1 GRAGP
6 PGGGARFRGEPP
18 AGLAG
23 VPPRGPPADAP
34 AVEAALAGRG
44 RTPER
49 WLRWLRRRFYG
60 HLVDMPPGLRD
71 LVLPIEIVGRRRL
84 ALATKAAPRGADRLL
99 ASRLAPEHAAA
110 FLVEVAAP
118 AAPEAI
124 GAAVRELAGL
134 HPGGPIRS
142 PAGARPLGPAGA
154 AMGGDWP
161 RRVAQRLPRPLGERL
176 LGEAAAGRDMQPGA
190 EAEVRRMLRGRQSK
204 RAKARGEGEE
214 PPPHTPSRPASRP
227 GQTRHC
233 PKLHPEPELTG
244 PSGG

>member
-1 GRAGP
+1 MIEITTEERAFAAAVARTRRAGALAALP
-6 PGGGARFRGEPP
+6 AAARARCEEAARAP
-18 AGLAG
+18 ADAARLLAEI
-23 VPPRGPPADAP
+23 PADAP

-60 HLVDMPPGLRD
+60 HLVDMPPGLPD

-134 HPGGPIRS
+134 DPDGPI
-142 PAGARPLGPAGA
+142 PFTAGARHLGPAVA

-176 LGEAAAGRDMQPGA
+176 LGEVAAGRDMQPGA
-190 EAEVRRMLRGRQSK
+190 EAEVRRMLRGR
-204 RAKARGEGEE
+204 
-214 PPPHTPSRPASRP
+214 
-227 GQTRHC
+227 
-233 PKLHPEPELTG
+233 
-244 PSGG
+244 

>member
-1 GRAGP
+1 EEAARAP
-6 PGGGARFRGEPP
+6 ADAARLLAEIP
-18 AGLAG
+18 AGLAD
-23 VPPRGPPADAP
+23 VHPTWIPADAP

-134 HPGGPIRS
+134 DPDGPI
-142 PAGARPLGPAGA
+142 PF
-154 AMGGDWP
+154 
-161 RRVAQRLPRPLGERL
+161 
-176 LGEAAAGRDMQPGA
+176 
-190 EAEVRRMLRGRQSK
+190 
-204 RAKARGEGEE
+204 
-214 PPPHTPSRPASRP
+214 T
-227 GQTRHC
+227 
-233 PKLHPEPELTG
+233 
-244 PSGG
+244 